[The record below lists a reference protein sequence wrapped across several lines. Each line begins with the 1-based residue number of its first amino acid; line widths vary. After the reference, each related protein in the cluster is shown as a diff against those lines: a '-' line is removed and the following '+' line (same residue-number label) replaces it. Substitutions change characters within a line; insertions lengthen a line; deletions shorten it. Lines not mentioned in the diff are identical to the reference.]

1 MKERD
6 MPQAEPMTD
15 DAAQWA
21 QAFGFIATRYR
32 VACSPG
38 ALLAGAP
45 WLKGKP
51 MVPAL
56 TQLAREAGCRFSCTA
71 SQQSINSW
79 RLPVVVA
86 LNDGRVGVIEHFDGD
101 DTLEVSFF
109 DDQTYTNRLSM
120 TAMLPAIRHVI
131 ALRPLAALKDS
142 RVDAYISKYRPDWLY
157 RLVMRDLRPTG

>member
-15 DAAQWA
+15 DATAQWA

-56 TQLAREAGCRFSCTA
+56 TQLAREAGCRFSCLPPASSRSTA
-71 SQQSINSW
+71 GVCRWWW
-79 RLPVVVA
+79 R
-86 LNDGRVGVIEHFDGD
+86 
-101 DTLEVSFF
+101 
-109 DDQTYTNRLSM
+109 
-120 TAMLPAIRHVI
+120 
-131 ALRPLAALKDS
+131 
-142 RVDAYISKYRPDWLY
+142 
-157 RLVMRDLRPTG
+157 